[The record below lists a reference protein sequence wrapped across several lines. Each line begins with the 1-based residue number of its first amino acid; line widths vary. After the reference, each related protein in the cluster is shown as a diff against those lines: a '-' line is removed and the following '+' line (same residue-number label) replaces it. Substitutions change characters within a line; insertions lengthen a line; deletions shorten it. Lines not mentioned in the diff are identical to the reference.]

1 MKKRKGNIFFQILA
15 LLTMA
20 AIFYFSSQSGG
31 ESSGLSLKVTRF
43 FSRILF
49 FNFKTMTS
57 EQQNIIVS
65 GLHPFIR
72 KLAHFSVYAVLGMC
86 VYSFIVASG
95 FKFSAKGLIA
105 WICCIL
111 YAIGDEIHQNFVP
124 ARAMQFTDVLI
135 DSAGALLGIFVAS
148 VLVVLFMY
156 ISGSLVP
163 KDSHDQQHT

>member
-1 MKKRKGNIFFQILA
+1 MKKRKSNIFFQILA
-15 LLTMA
+15 LSVMA
-20 AIFYFSSQSGG
+20 AIFFFSSQSGG

-49 FNFKTMTS
+49 FDFRSMTP
-57 EQQNIIVS
+57 EQQNIVVS

-86 VYSFIVASG
+86 VYSFIIASG
-95 FKFSAKGLIA
+95 FKFSAKGFIA
-105 WICCIL
+105 WVCCII
-111 YAIGDEIHQNFVP
+111 YAIGDEVHQNFVP

-135 DSAGALLGIFVAS
+135 DSAGALLGIFATS
-148 VLVVLFMY
+148 VLIVLFMY

-163 KDSHDQQHT
+163 KEDQEQHT

>member
-1 MKKRKGNIFFQILA
+1 MKKRKANIFFQILA
-15 LLTMA
+15 LLVMI

-31 ESSGLSLKVTRF
+31 ESSGLSLKVTRL
-43 FSRILF
+43 FSRLLF
-49 FNFKTMTS
+49 FDFSSMTP
-57 EQQNIIVS
+57 EQQNIVVS

-72 KLAHFSVYAVLGMC
+72 KLAHFSVYALLGMC

-95 FKFSAKGLIA
+95 FRFSAKGFIA
-105 WICCIL
+105 WICCII

-148 VLVVLFMY
+148 VLIVLFMY
-156 ISGSLVP
+156 VSGSLVP
-163 KDSHDQQHT
+163 KDSRNQHT

>member
-1 MKKRKGNIFFQILA
+1 MKKRKSNIFFQILA
-15 LLTMA
+15 LLVMA
-20 AIFYFSSQSGG
+20 AIFFFSSQSGG
-31 ESSGLSLKVTRF
+31 ESSGLSLKVTKL

-49 FNFKTMTS
+49 FDFSSMTP
-57 EQQNIIVS
+57 EQQNIVVS
-65 GLHPFIR
+65 GLHPFVR

-95 FKFSAKGLIA
+95 FKFSAKGFIA
-105 WICCIL
+105 WVCCII

-135 DSAGALLGIFVAS
+135 DSTGALLGIFVTS
-148 VLVVLFMY
+148 VLIVLFMY

-163 KDSHDQQHT
+163 KDSQEHT